1 VGFCTDHW
9 RYDNRQGVTQVSG
22 EHLDT
27 YKCLSPYPKII
38 QHFEFAIVVLYHT
51 QISNSFATYFDCLG
65 TQLLLSLIKQS
76 HLIGSRRVQAPQ
88 IFKFDKTLHQK
99 WNGFFT

>member
-9 RYDNRQGVTQVSG
+9 RYDNRQGVTQVTG

-38 QHFEFAIVVLYHT
+38 QHFEFAIVVQCHT
-51 QISNSFATYFDCLG
+51 QSSQSFTTSFDYLG
-65 TQLLLSLIKQS
+65 TQLVFVS
-76 HLIGSRRVQAPQ
+76 
-88 IFKFDKTLHQK
+88 
-99 WNGFFT
+99 